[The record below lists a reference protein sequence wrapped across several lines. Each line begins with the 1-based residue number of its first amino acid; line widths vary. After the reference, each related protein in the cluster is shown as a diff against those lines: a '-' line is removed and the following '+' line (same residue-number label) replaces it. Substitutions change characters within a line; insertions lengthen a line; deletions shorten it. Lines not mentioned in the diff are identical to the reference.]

1 MRIWMRTLVSLRSVN
16 TSAKGVPVRNFWQD
30 VRFGLRVLSKS
41 SSFAAIAILTLA
53 LGIGANTALFSVVNG
68 VLLNPLPF
76 PNPDQ
81 LVAVYSRTANFK
93 ESSSSYPNFLDWQKQ
108 NKSFASLGAFRSES
122 YNLTGIGEPER
133 LNCHM
138 ISAQFL
144 PALGVPLPLGRNFRP
159 EEDQP
164 GAAPVALL
172 GDGLWKRKFG
182 ASPDILGKTL
192 TLNGK
197 SYTVVGVAPG
207 RLPVYSPTDVFV
219 PIGQWTDPT
228 FRDRRISMGMNAIGR
243 LKPGVTFEE
252 ARAEMDRIGT
262 NLAAAYPEANTGSG
276 VTLVPLK
283 ADVVGDVRGILL
295 VLLGAVGFVLLIA
308 CANVANLLL
317 ARSTGRAR
325 EFAIRSALGASPARV
340 IRQLLT
346 ESVIL
351 GIGGGLIGLL
361 LAKWGTR
368 AILAALPA
376 ALPRSEEIGI
386 DAHVLLFTMGISF
399 LTGILFGLV
408 PAIKSLRP
416 DMHETLKEGGRGSS
430 GARHRTQSVFVILEM
445 AMALVLL
452 IGAGLMIRSLAAL
465 WGVNPGFDAHQVLT
479 YDISFTSRADVT
491 AGQLRAKY
499 RESLRQ
505 FENVPGVEN
514 VSMMGGSLPMT
525 GDSEVPFWI
534 EGQPKPAN
542 QNEMPF
548 ALFYLVT
555 SEYAQAMRIPL
566 ERGRFFNTRDD
577 EHAPVVAVID
587 SSFARKHFPG
597 QDPVGKHLNIGL
609 LDMQPEIVGVIGHV
623 EHWGL
628 GSREHQDLQSQ
639 IYLLVWQLP
648 DRFWPLLANGVGW
661 VARTTGAPGG
671 VISGIREGEAKVD
684 STAVIYN
691 TRPMEEIVANSIAK
705 QRLTMILLSVFS
717 TLALALSAVG
727 IYGVISYLTGQR
739 THEIGIR
746 VALGAS
752 ASDVLRMILGEGMRI
767 TLVGVGIGVVAALG
781 LTRLITKVIY
791 GVSASDPLTFFGV
804 AILLSGVALLACYVP
819 ARRAMRVDPIIAL
832 RYE

>member
-1 MRIWMRTLVSLRSVN
+1 
-16 TSAKGVPVRNFWQD
+16 
-30 VRFGLRVLSKS
+30 
-41 SSFAAIAILTLA
+41 
-53 LGIGANTALFSVVNG
+53 
-68 VLLNPLPF
+68 
-76 PNPDQ
+76 
-81 LVAVYSRTANFK
+81 
-93 ESSSSYPNFLDWQKQ
+93 
-108 NKSFASLGAFRSES
+108 
-122 YNLTGIGEPER
+122 
-133 LNCHM
+133 
-138 ISAQFL
+138 
-144 PALGVPLPLGRNFRP
+144 
-159 EEDQP
+159 
-164 GAAPVALL
+164 
-172 GDGLWKRKFG
+172 
-182 ASPDILGKTL
+182 
-192 TLNGK
+192 
-197 SYTVVGVAPG
+197 
-207 RLPVYSPTDVFV
+207 
-219 PIGQWTDPT
+219 
-228 FRDRRISMGMNAIGR
+228 
-243 LKPGVTFEE
+243 
-252 ARAEMDRIGT
+252 MDRIGR
-262 NLAAAYPEANTGSG
+262 NLEAAYPDSNKGTGI
-276 VTLVPLK
+276 TLVPLK
-283 ADVVGDVRGILL
+283 TDVVGDVRGVLL

-346 ESVIL
+346 ESVML
-351 GIGGGLIGLL
+351 GVGGGVIGLL

-386 DAHVLLFTMGISF
+386 DSHVLLFTVGVSV

-408 PAIKSLRP
+408 PAIKTLRP

-430 GARHRTQSVFVILEM
+430 GARHRTQNVFVIVEM

-465 WGVNPGFDAHQVLT
+465 WRVNPGFDSRQVLT
-479 YDISFTSRADVT
+479 YDVSFTSPADIT

-499 RESLRQ
+499 RETLRQ

-514 VSMMGGSLPMT
+514 VSLMGGSLPMT

-534 EGQPKPAN
+534 EGQPKPAS

-555 SEYAQAMRIPL
+555 PGYQQAMRIPL
-566 ERGRFFNTRDD
+566 EHGRFFNARDD
-577 EHAPVVAVID
+577 ERTPTAAVID
-587 SSFARKHFPG
+587 SSFARKYFPG
-597 QDPVGKHLNIGL
+597 QDPVGKRLHLAL
-609 LDMQPEIVGVIGHV
+609 LEIQPEIVGVIGHV

-639 IYLLVWQLP
+639 IYLSVWQVP

-661 VARTTGAPGG
+661 VARTTGASASI
-671 VISGIREGEAKVD
+671 VSGIREAEAKVD
-684 STAVIYN
+684 ATAVTYN
-691 TRPMEEIVANSIAK
+691 VRPMQEIVANSIAK

-717 TLALALSAVG
+717 TLALVLSAIG

-752 ASDVLRMILGEGMRI
+752 ASDVLRMIVGEGMRI
-767 TLVGVGIGVVAALG
+767 ALIGVGIGIVAALG
-781 LTRLITKVIY
+781 LTRLITKLIF
-791 GVSASDPLTFFGV
+791 GVGANDPLTFIGV
-804 AILLSGVALLACYVP
+804 AVLLSGVALVACYIP

>member
-1 MRIWMRTLVSLRSVN
+1 
-16 TSAKGVPVRNFWQD
+16 VRNFWQD
-30 VRFGLRVLSKS
+30 IRYGLRVLSKS
-41 SSFAAIAILTLA
+41 SGFAAIAILTLA

-81 LVAVYSRTANFK
+81 LLAVYAKT
-93 ESSSSYPNFLDWQKQ
+93 SSFGQSSISYPNFLDWHKD
-108 NKSFASLGAFRSES
+108 NTSFSSLGAFRSES

-133 LNCHM
+133 LNCQM
-138 ISAQFL
+138 VSAEFL
-144 PALGVPLPLGRNFRP
+144 PALGIPLPLGRNFRP
-159 EEDQP
+159 EEDQA

-172 GDGLWKRKFG
+172 GDRLWKRKF
-182 ASPDILGKTL
+182 ASSPDILGKSL

-197 SYTVVGVAPG
+197 SYTIVGVAPS
-207 RLPVYSPTDVFV
+207 RLPVFSPIDVYV

-228 FRDRRISMGMNAIGR
+228 FRDRHISMGMNSIGR
-243 LKPGVTFEE
+243 LKPGITFEQ
-252 ARAEMDRIGT
+252 ARADMDRIGR
-262 NLAAAYPEANTGSG
+262 NLEAAYPDSNKGTGI
-276 VTLVPLK
+276 TLVPLK
-283 ADVVGDVRGILL
+283 TDVVGDVRGVLL

-346 ESVIL
+346 ESVML
-351 GIGGGLIGLL
+351 GIGGGVIGLL

-386 DAHVLLFTMGISF
+386 DSHVLLFTVGVSV

-408 PAIKSLRP
+408 PAIKTLRP

-430 GARHRTQSVFVILEM
+430 GARHRTQNVFVIVEM

-465 WGVNPGFDAHQVLT
+465 WRVNPGFDSRQVLT
-479 YDISFTSRADVT
+479 YDVSFTSPADIT

-499 RESLRQ
+499 RETLRQ

-514 VSMMGGSLPMT
+514 VSLMGGSLPMT

-534 EGQPKPAN
+534 EGQPKPAS

-555 SEYAQAMRIPL
+555 PGYQQAMRIPL
-566 ERGRFFNTRDD
+566 EHGRFFNARDD
-577 EHAPVVAVID
+577 ERTPTAAVID
-587 SSFARKHFPG
+587 SSFARKYFPG
-597 QDPVGKHLNIGL
+597 QDPVGKRLHLAL
-609 LDMQPEIVGVIGHV
+609 LEIQPEIVGVIGHV

-639 IYLLVWQLP
+639 IYLSVWQVP

-661 VARTTGAPGG
+661 VARTTGASASI
-671 VISGIREGEAKVD
+671 VSGIREAEAKVD
-684 STAVIYN
+684 ATAVTYN
-691 TRPMEEIVANSIAK
+691 VRPMQEIVANSIAK

-717 TLALALSAVG
+717 TLALVLSAIG

-752 ASDVLRMILGEGMRI
+752 ASDVLRMIVGEGMRI
-767 TLVGVGIGVVAALG
+767 ALIGVGIGIVAALG
-781 LTRLITKVIY
+781 LTRLITKLIF
-791 GVSASDPLTFFGV
+791 GVGANDPLTFIGV
-804 AILLSGVALLACYVP
+804 AVLLSGVALVACYIP